1 MKLKDAYRILRR
13 YEDFRIG
20 FDYRCVCD
28 AFPSGEHR
36 EAVQRILASRGLGK
50 PIINCA
56 QCVHQ
61 GVGVVYHGLVP
72 ACKLH
77 VKGECTK
84 FEEVQP

>member
-1 MKLKDAYRILRR
+1 MTLTEAYRILRR

-61 GVGVVYHGLVP
+61 GVGS

-77 VKGECTK
+77 VRSECTK
-84 FEEVQP
+84 FEEAKP